1 MKKHRTW
8 LFAPGN
14 HPRTM
19 EKAMKTQTDIVIY
32 DLEDAVPLDEKEQ
45 AREIVR
51 EHLQEKHIDK
61 APYKLL
67 RVNESTSPFFTQ
79 DVIAGARGNVDGIVL
94 PKSDHPEHIKDV
106 DQQLAALEQELG
118 YEVGKIQLF
127 PLIES
132 ALGVHNSY
140 EIAKASPRVTRLSFG
155 AIDYTSDIQT
165 KLSESGE
172 ELLYAQSQLVNSS
185 YAAGIEGPI
194 DTVYADFQN
203 EEGLLRETQRGSRLG
218 FKGKMIIHPKQI
230 EVVHNVYTPG
240 DEEVEEAKEIVN
252 AYQQANEQG
261 DGAIQLNGKMID
273 VPVVKSA
280 QQTLDLV
287 EALKETDDTKA

>member
-19 EKAMKTQTDIVIY
+19 EKAMETNADVVIY
-32 DLEDAVPLDEKEQ
+32 DLEDAVPLNEKDE
-45 AREIVR
+45 ARETVAM
-51 EHLQEKHIDK
+51 HLQEKHIDK

-67 RVNESTSPFFTQ
+67 RVNESTSSYFTE
-79 DVIAGARGNVDGIVL
+79 DIKAGIRAGVDGIVL
-94 PKSDHPEHIKDV
+94 PKAEKPDHINDV
-106 DQQLAALEQELG
+106 DQQMMALEKERG
-118 YEVGKIQLF
+118 YASGEIPLF

-132 ALGVHNSY
+132 ALGIHNSY
-140 EIAKASPRVTRLSFG
+140 EIAKAASRIVRLSFG
-155 AIDYTSDIQT
+155 AIDYTADMQT
-165 KLSESGE
+165 RLSGSGE

-203 EEGLLRETQRGSRLG
+203 EDGLLRDTQRGNRLG

-230 EVVHNVYTPG
+230 DVVHNVYTPSE
-240 DEEVEEAKEIVN
+240 EEVEEASEIVD
-252 AYQQANEQG
+252 AYERAKERG

-280 QQTLDLV
+280 QRTLDMM
-287 EALKETDDTKA
+287 EALKEG

>member
-19 EKAMKTQTDIVIY
+19 EKAMEARVDIVIY
-32 DLEDAVPLDEKEQ
+32 DLEDAVPLDEKDE
-45 AREIVR
+45 ARDIVAQ
-51 EHLQEKHIDK
+51 HLQEKHIDK

-67 RVNESTSPFFTQ
+67 RVNESTSPFFAE
-79 DVIAGARGNVDGIVL
+79 DVKVGVHAGVDGIML
-94 PKSDHPEHIKDV
+94 PKAENPDHLNDV
-106 DQQLAALEQELG
+106 DQRIAALEQESG
-118 YEVGKIQLF
+118 YTVGEIPLF

-132 ALGVHNSY
+132 ALGIHNSY
-140 EIAKASPRVTRLSFG
+140 EIAKAAARITRLGFG

-203 EEGLLRETQRGSRLG
+203 EEGMLRDTHRGSRLG

-230 EVVHNVYTPG
+230 EPAHHVYTPS
-240 DEEVEEAKEIVN
+240 DEEVEEAKEIVD
-252 AYQQANEQG
+252 AYNRAKERG
-261 DGAIQLNGKMID
+261 DGAIQLHGKMID

-280 QQTLDLV
+280 QQTLDLM
-287 EALKETDDTKA
+287 EALKEE